1 MFPSTILCF
10 FTEELLVQLYERVRR
25 LASHVANSQKAIA
38 DALGLSR
45 ARFQG
50 YLNQDR
56 QDNLWPLLAGILT
69 AYPAVSR
76 EWLYFGEGPMLKA
89 DGQDTGCTGQVAA
102 QPIPVVGLVS
112 CGVDGWE
119 QATPSALSA
128 STPVFGAHWLAAI
141 AFGDSM
147 TPAGIHP
154 GHICYCDPEQIP
166 LAGDAVYVIRKDGL
180 ATIKAFV
187 GPSETGPEWTRLKG
201 WTPANGSGFR
211 REFFI
216 DLLTKDV
223 EKIAPVIY
231 VRRRI

>member
-1 MFPSTILCF
+1 MKLF
-10 FTEELLVQLYERVRR
+10 ERVRLVSTQIAR
-25 LASHVANSQKAIA
+25 SQTALAVS
-38 DALGLSR
+38 LGEKQ
-45 ARFQG
+45 ATFQG
-50 YLNQDR
+50 YLNDAR
-56 QDNLWPLLAGILT
+56 EKNLWPLLPKILEVLPT
-69 AYPAVSR
+69 LSR

-89 DGQDTGCTGQVAA
+89 DIPAVTGGNQIAA
-102 QPIPVVGLVS
+102 HPIPVVGLVS

>member
-1 MFPSTILCF
+1 MKLF
-10 FTEELLVQLYERVRR
+10 ERVRLISTQIAR
-25 LASHVANSQKAIA
+25 SQTALAV
-38 DALGLSR
+38 ALGEKQ
-45 ARFQG
+45 ATFQG
-50 YLNQDR
+50 YLNDAR
-56 QDNLWPLLAGILT
+56 EKNLWPLLPKILEVLPT
-69 AYPAVSR
+69 LSR

-89 DGQDTGCTGQVAA
+89 DIQADTASSQIAA

-154 GHICYCDPEQIP
+154 GHICYCDPEQAP

-187 GPSETGPEWTRLKG
+187 GASDTGPEWTRLKG